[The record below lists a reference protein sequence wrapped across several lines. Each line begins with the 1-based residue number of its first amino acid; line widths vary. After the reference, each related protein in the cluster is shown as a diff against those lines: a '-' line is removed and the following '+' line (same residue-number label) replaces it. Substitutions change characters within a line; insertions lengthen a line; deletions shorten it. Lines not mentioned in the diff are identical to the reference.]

1 MIAIKNILVATDF
14 GPAAD
19 TALTYGRALADTYG
33 ARVHLLHVVQSVYLA
48 APAYDYAGISPAMQL
63 EIDTAARKQTE
74 AALTDDERRTQR
86 AIAVT
91 VTSMSPAAA
100 IVEYARDHDIDLV
113 ILGTHGRGPFSHLL
127 MGSVAERV
135 VRTAP
140 CPVLTVHHPEHE
152 FVYQEALAA
161 AADTAQPQENATK
174 GLLAVP

>member
-14 GPAAD
+14 GPAAE
-19 TALTYGRALADTYG
+19 TALTYGRALAETFG
-33 ARVHLLHVVQSVYLA
+33 ARVHLLHVVQNVYLV
-48 APAYDYAGISPAMQL
+48 APAYDSAGLSPEVQL
-63 EIDTAARKQTE
+63 GIEAAARKQTE
-74 AALTDDERRTQR
+74 AGLTDDERRTQR
-86 AIAVT
+86 ALAVT

-100 IVEYARDHDIDLV
+100 IVAYAKDHDIDLL

-152 FVYQEALAA
+152 FVRQEALV
-161 AADTAQPQENATK
+161 TANPE
-174 GLLAVP
+174 GVRS

>member
-19 TALTYGRALADTYG
+19 TALTYGRALADSFG
-33 ARVHLLHVVQSVYLA
+33 ATVHLLHVVQSVPFV
-48 APAYDYAGISPAMQL
+48 APTYDYVGVSPQL
-63 EIDTAARKQTE
+63 QLQIEASARKQTE

-86 AIAVT
+86 GIPVT
-91 VTSMSPAAA
+91 VTSMSPPAA
-100 IVEYARDHDIDLV
+100 IVEYAREHEIDLLV
-113 ILGTHGRGPFSHLL
+113 LGTHGRGPLSHLL

-152 FVYQEALAA
+152 FVLPETLVRVG
-161 AADTAQPQENATK
+161 DTALSQCAR
-174 GLLAVP
+174 

>member
-19 TALTYGRALADTYG
+19 TALTYGRALAETFG
-33 ARVHLLHVVQSVYLA
+33 ARLHLLHVVQIVPFMAST
-48 APAYDYAGISPAMQL
+48 YDYTGISPELQL
-63 EIDTAARKQTE
+63 DIEARARKQTE

-86 AIAVT
+86 AIPVT
-91 VTSMSPAAA
+91 VTGMSPAAA
-100 IVEYARDHDIDLV
+100 ITEYARDHDIDLV
-113 ILGTHGRGPFSHLL
+113 VIGTHGRGPFSHLL

-152 FVYQEALAA
+152 FVLQEALVAVA
-161 AADTAQPQENATK
+161 GTALPQGA
-174 GLLAVP
+174 L

>member
-14 GPAAD
+14 GPAAE
-19 TALTYGRALADTYG
+19 TALTYGRALADTFG
-33 ARVHLLHVVQSVYLA
+33 ARVHLLHVIQSVYLV
-48 APAYDYAGISPAMQL
+48 APAFDYAGISPGVQL
-63 EIDTAARKQTE
+63 GIEAAARQQTE

-86 AIAVT
+86 AIPVT

-100 IVEYARDHDIDLV
+100 IVEYARDHDIDLLV
-113 ILGTHGRGPFSHLL
+113 LGTHGRGPFSHVL

-152 FVYQEALAA
+152 FVRQEALVAVAGTAA
-161 AADTAQPQENATK
+161 Q
-174 GLLAVP
+174 

>member
-19 TALTYGRALADTYG
+19 TALTYGRALAESFG
-33 ARVHLLHVVQSVYLA
+33 ATIHLLHVVQSVPFV
-48 APAYDYAGISPAMQL
+48 APTYDYAGISPELQL
-63 EIDTAARKQTE
+63 QIEASARRQTE

-86 AIAVT
+86 AIPVT
-91 VTSMSPAAA
+91 VTSLSPAAA

-113 ILGTHGRGPFSHLL
+113 VLGTHGRGPFAHLL

-140 CPVLTVHHPEHE
+140 CPVLTVHHPKHE
-152 FVYQEALAA
+152 FVVPQDLVRVADSAL
-161 AADTAQPQENATK
+161 PQCAR
-174 GLLAVP
+174 